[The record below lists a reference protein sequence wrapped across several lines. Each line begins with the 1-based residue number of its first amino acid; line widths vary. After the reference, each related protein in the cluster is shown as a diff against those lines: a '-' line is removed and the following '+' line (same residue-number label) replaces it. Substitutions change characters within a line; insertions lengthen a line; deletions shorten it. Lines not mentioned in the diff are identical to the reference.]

1 MRIIVMTSPNP
12 KRSSP
17 RGEDI
22 PWKSQDNSA
31 PQNTRDKRNEA
42 TPQRSR
48 SKSAP
53 RKPATHFTL
62 PDLPRN
68 QWCDI
73 RASYIEKGL
82 TLAELAEIY
91 QCDYRTIK
99 ACLIR
104 NKSSKSFGKKSTP
117 TRIDLCKNEL
127 QELLRQHLNQ
137 LPEDVHSIYQLS
149 CYLLPRLKECGYSG
163 SERTLRN
170 YLHTNPSVKAIFE
183 KGISTHDQDQKHE

>member
-1 MRIIVMTSPNP
+1 MRIIVMTNPNP
-12 KRSSP
+12 NRS
-17 RGEDI
+17 G
-22 PWKSQDNSA
+22 Q
-31 PQNTRDKRNEA
+31 RNEA
-42 TPQRSR
+42 VPKQGKRSN
-48 SKSAP
+48 SAP
-53 RKPATHFTL
+53 RKPATRFTL
-62 PDLPRN
+62 PDLPRA

-73 RASYIEKGL
+73 RASYIEKNM

-127 QELLRQHLNQ
+127 QELLRQNLDQ